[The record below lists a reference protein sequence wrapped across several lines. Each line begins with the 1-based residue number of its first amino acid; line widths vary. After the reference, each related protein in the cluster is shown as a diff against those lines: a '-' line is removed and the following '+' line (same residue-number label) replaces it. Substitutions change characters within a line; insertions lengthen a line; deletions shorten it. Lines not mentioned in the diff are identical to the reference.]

1 MHNLKRIEIGSISG
15 TISLAHP
22 YTPSLTRHHPLAPLP
37 SPVSPF
43 TRAHISLRYMTSVY
57 IGISIILCACDLHL
71 YFLAIVCLYV
81 INKFTRYHQTP
92 LYCARTWGEGRG
104 GWC

>member
-1 MHNLKRIEIGSISG
+1 
-15 TISLAHP
+15 
-22 YTPSLTRHHPLAPLP
+22 
-37 SPVSPF
+37 
-43 TRAHISLRYMTSVY
+43 MTSVY

-92 LYCARTWGEGRG
+92 LYDARTWGMGAGGGAGLVLTGRRG
-104 GWC
+104 GGGVRNFRYRGFNDNST